1 MLYGKRDLKIR
12 AAISSRIM
20 PECDNLIDAAE
31 ERIGRCLTV
40 VADNQYADHQLRVN
54 GWSSSVAV
62 VLREMLVKFA

>member
-1 MLYGKRDLKIR
+1 
-12 AAISSRIM
+12 M